1 METIVDINF
10 IAYDKNWLDKLSK
23 NFHCGNDKIDYF
35 IRSNESLDTKL
46 GKTYICLDN
55 GNNNIISYFNLG
67 TGSIN
72 YIDSF
77 GKIKM
82 GGSAHLNYFA
92 LDEKYQGS
100 IIETNPYIKL
110 SDILLNKCIDK
121 IKEIKDNHIG
131 FSFITLF
138 STNEGY
144 NLYLRRGFDNIEE
157 DMIVSPND
165 SEQKCL
171 PMYLSLDDVS

>member
-1 METIVDINF
+1 METITDIDF
-10 IAYDKNWLDKLSK
+10 IVYNKTWLDKLSK
-23 NFHCGNDKIDYF
+23 NFHCVNDKIDYF

-55 GNNNIISYFNLG
+55 GCNNIIAYFNLG

-72 YIDSF
+72 FKDFS
-77 GKIKM
+77 GKLKM

-100 IIETNPYIKL
+100 VIETDPYIKL
-110 SDILLNKCIDK
+110 SDILLNKCIEK

-165 SEQKCL
+165 EEQKCI
-171 PMYLSLDDVS
+171 PMYLPLDDY